1 MAAGWP
7 EVLLLYVFLSSI
19 YFMSKVFYMVLR
31 SWERFGAACAVPL
44 DPRASRAKSVE
55 SAEPC
60 DCEPISATAFLQKQ
74 RSPVADFFLQR
85 PTAKHSIST
94 ETVATS
100 EGTKSN
106 SFKFAQIVW
115 RKLRKESSCIGVPR
129 SSE

>member
-60 DCEPISATAFLQKQ
+60 DCEPISATAFLQNQ
-74 RSPVADFFLQR
+74 RSPVADFVF
-85 PTAKHSIST
+85 
-94 ETVATS
+94 ATPHGKAFHINRDCCHIRGHKIKQFQICS
-100 EGTKSN
+100 DCLAQATKG
-106 SFKFAQIVW
+106 K
-115 RKLRKESSCIGVPR
+115 
-129 SSE
+129 